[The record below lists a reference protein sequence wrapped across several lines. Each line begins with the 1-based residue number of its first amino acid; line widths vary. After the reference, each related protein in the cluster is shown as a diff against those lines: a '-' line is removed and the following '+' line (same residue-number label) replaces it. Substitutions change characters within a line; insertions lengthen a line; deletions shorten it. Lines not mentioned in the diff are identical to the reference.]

1 MTLDIKVSNKLQS
14 RGEVGESSGSGLL
27 SKILQM
33 IFCGVFLFALCE
45 MFGLGAGAT
54 LAGLAGWLVTWA
66 AWCLP
71 LGKKRRFG
79 AFVNFVH
86 FMPLIVV
93 LAADLI
99 FHESFGKSLAG
110 LLNCAAKSYGE
121 HMGVIVKTLENVAN
135 ATFAAVTVAVLV
147 TTVQGIFCA
156 LESKA
161 FSFVMLGIFSGLL
174 FGFGGDSVM
183 VAALVYV
190 FGILALFVGNAR
202 SLRNA
207 FGRLLSGAIALAVC
221 FALDITGALGA
232 LENAISE
239 DKFDSSARYEVI
251 MEKPAPLYLIESR
264 FEVENAESFA
274 WEKLSNAEKFAFAD
288 SFYWLYSSGFYP
300 ELQASDLNK
309 AIGVDESEA
318 ERQSVTINIKNG
330 KKAIYPYGITSAE
343 GVVTDEK
350 KIDGGLENSAN
361 WYKLA
366 VPGNY
371 LSKPSGSFAA
381 LQRGGDEVES
391 YLDVEKGYRD
401 YVYKTCLGLSSADR
415 QMIASHFDL
424 GGSVGKLESQM
435 LSFFAGNCTLDK
447 GLSYGGEGSLGRLL
461 ERELKGGEEDFA
473 AAAVKIFRAKGVPA
487 RLCRGYLVTDD
498 MTDGLAENSAIEVTA
513 ENLHYWAEYYK
524 DGIGWQPFEV
534 IPEYVGLIDT
544 DDEAVKA
551 AKTGKTGGESL
562 APRDEE
568 ITRQE
573 IFEENNDTDKSEIWL
588 KKVVIIIVAGLL
600 ALAILAAVVAILACK
615 IARKRLMKK
624 PADKRV
630 KVIFTAAVKKL
641 CGKDISNLTP
651 FERGKDIEKRFGKG
665 MRDKFEAAEE
675 VFEKAAFSRLDI
687 SEQEEQ
693 SVFDFEQA
701 AKNAKNVRM

>member
-1 MTLDIKVSNKLQS
+1 MTLDIKTGKDRKNYAGFGEGSVGVS
-14 RGEVGESSGSGLL
+14 L

-45 MFGLGAGAT
+45 IFGLGVGAT
-54 LAGLAGWLVTWA
+54 LAGLGGWIVTWA
-66 AWCLP
+66 AWCVCV
-71 LGKKRRFG
+71 GKKRQ
-79 AFVNFVH
+79 FV
-86 FMPLIVV
+86 PLIVV
-93 LAADLI
+93 IVADLI
-99 FHESFGKSLAG
+99 FHERFGKSLAG

-121 HMGVIVKTLENVAN
+121 HMGVIVKMLENGAN
-135 ATFAAVTVAVLV
+135 AAFAAVTAAVLL

-190 FGILALFVGNAR
+190 FGILALLVGDEKK
-202 SLRNA
+202 LRNA
-207 FGRLLSGAIALAVC
+207 FYRLFPGAIAIAVC

-239 DKFDSSARYEVI
+239 YKFDSSAEYEVI

-264 FEVENAESFA
+264 FEVENSESFA

-288 SFYWLYSSGFYP
+288 SFYWLNSSGFCP

-309 AIGVDESEA
+309 AIGVDESKA
-318 ERQSVTINIKNG
+318 ERQSVTINIKKG
-330 KKAIYPYGITSAE
+330 DKAIYPYGITSAE
-343 GVVTDEK
+343 GAETDEK
-350 KIDGGLENSAN
+350 KIDGGLENSEN
-361 WYKLA
+361 WYRLA
-366 VPGNY
+366 VSGNY
-371 LSKPSGSFAA
+371 LSKPSGNFAA
-381 LQRGGDEVES
+381 LQRVGDGVKS

-415 QMIASHFDL
+415 AMIGSHFDL

-435 LSFFAGNCTLDK
+435 LSFFAENLTLDK

-498 MTDGLAENSAIEVTA
+498 MTEGLAENSAIEVTA

-524 DGIGWQPFEV
+524 DGVGWLPFEV

-551 AKTGKTGGESL
+551 AKSGKTGGESL
-562 APRDEE
+562 APREDE
-568 ITRQE
+568 TPRQE
-573 IFEENNDTDKSEIWL
+573 IFEENNDTDKSEISL
-588 KKVVIIIVAGLL
+588 KKVAVIIVAGLG
-600 ALAILAAVVAILACK
+600 ALAILVIMAAILAGK

-630 KVIFTAAVKKL
+630 KVIFTTAVKKL
-641 CGKDISNLTP
+641 CGKDITNLTP

-665 MRDKFEAAEE
+665 LRDKFEAAEA

-687 SEQEEQ
+687 SAQEEQ
-693 SVFDFEQA
+693 RVFDFEQA
-701 AKNAKNVRM
+701 AKNANKRKNVK